1 MQIGFN
7 LPISGK
13 LSDPATVTRIAR
25 EGEAMGYDYLTL
37 TDHIVLPNLK
47 VPGYPYSE
55 SGEFFGD
62 GPERRHDQLTAAAYI
77 AAKTQRI
84 RLVLAV
90 MVVPYRPA
98 VLAAKMLATIDV
110 LSGGRLTVGI
120 GAGWLEAEF
129 DAVAVTPF
137 AKRGAVTDEY
147 IRAFRTL
154 WTEEAPRL
162 GGDWVKFDEVRF
174 EPKPVQKPH
183 PPIWVG
189 GESGPALR
197 RAARL
202 GDAWYPIGSN
212 NRHLLDT
219 LPRYRAGID
228 RLRKFTAEAGRD
240 PADGRLDLSD
250 QTLWRGG
257 AGHGL
262 GRRAPAVFRR
272 HRGHRRRFAGAAGT
286 WRQRRRHRFRAP
298 RSRRF
303 ARRNAPVQGRRD
315 QPALG
320 RELLRHAKAGVAG
333 RVAVDAAEHLPA
345 LALVEAGRLE
355 REREQDGMAAAA
367 FRPFGFGRLDDPA
380 AEPLLAQAFGQEKP
394 VDIHQPERGP
404 ADQPA
409 DDLAAVGVGNQNR
422 ERPLVAI
429 AGLFEIVGAKP
440 VADHRLGRRA
450 GHIGHRHGQRRH
462 IGRRRHQPVSIGN
475 AGSIAH
481 SPSEAS

>member
-7 LPISGK
+7 LPISGP
-13 LSDPATVTRIAR
+13 LSEPAIATRIAQQ
-25 EGEAMGYDYLTL
+25 GEALGYDYLTL

-55 SGEFFGD
+55 SGEFFGE

-77 AAKTQRI
+77 AAKTSRI

-90 MVVPYRPA
+90 VVVPYRPA

-129 DAVAVTPF
+129 DAVAMTPF

-154 WTEEAPRL
+154 WSEEAPRL
-162 GGDWVKFDEVRF
+162 DGDWVKLDGVLF

-219 LPRYRAGID
+219 LPRYRAGIT

-240 PADGRLDLSD
+240 PASVALTYRIKRYGEAVPDKASDGERRLFSGSTAEIVADLRALRD
-250 QTLWRGG
+250 
-257 AGHGL
+257 L
-262 GRRAPAVFRR
+262 GVSAVDIDFECPEPDASIAEM
-272 HRGHRRRFAGAAGT
+272 RRFKET
-286 WRQRRRHRFRAP
+286 ML
-298 RSRRF
+298 
-303 ARRNAPVQGRRD
+303 AR
-315 QPALG
+315 L
-320 RELLRHAKAGVAG
+320 
-333 RVAVDAAEHLPA
+333 
-345 LALVEAGRLE
+345 
-355 REREQDGMAAAA
+355 
-367 FRPFGFGRLDDPA
+367 
-380 AEPLLAQAFGQEKP
+380 
-394 VDIHQPERGP
+394 
-404 ADQPA
+404 
-409 DDLAAVGVGNQNR
+409 
-422 ERPLVAI
+422 
-429 AGLFEIVGAKP
+429 
-440 VADHRLGRRA
+440 
-450 GHIGHRHGQRRH
+450 
-462 IGRRRHQPVSIGN
+462 
-475 AGSIAH
+475 
-481 SPSEAS
+481 